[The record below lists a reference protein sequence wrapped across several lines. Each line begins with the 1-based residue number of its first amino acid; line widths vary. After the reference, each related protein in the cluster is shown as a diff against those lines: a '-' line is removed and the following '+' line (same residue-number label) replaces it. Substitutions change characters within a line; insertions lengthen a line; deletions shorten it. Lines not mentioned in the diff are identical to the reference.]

1 MTRGDPLRTFAHF
14 ERAFTREGYAQ
25 VVLEIAETGTGEQI
39 MPKRHSRS
47 VTSFAAA
54 ACLVLAASPALART
68 VLPVAGS
75 NGDAG
80 AVAEC
85 PSGQS
90 LVGFS
95 GRIGVWIDA
104 IQMVCAAPG
113 AQPVALGP
121 RYGGSGGG
129 AVDSFC
135 PRGSQLSAATLNM
148 TTRNRQVAAINYS
161 CRSIQTGKSADYA
174 FGNPSYRARC
184 PGIGVG
190 DCGVDTNAFQSC
202 TSNEVPIGFTV
213 RYGKDVNGFGL
224 ICGRITGMR

>member
-1 MTRGDPLRTFAHF
+1 M
-14 ERAFTREGYAQ
+14 Q
-25 VVLEIAETGTGEQI
+25 
-39 MPKRHSRS
+39 KRHSR
-47 VTSFAAA
+47 VVATLAA
-54 ACLVLAASPALART
+54 ACSLVLATSLAQART

-75 NGDAG
+75 NGNAG

-95 GRIGVWIDA
+95 GRTGLWIDA

-121 RYGGSGGG
+121 RYGGAGGG

-135 PRGSQLSAATLNM
+135 PRGSQLFAATLNM

-161 CRSIQTGKSADYA
+161 CRSIQTGETADYA

-202 TSNEVPIGFTV
+202 TSGEVPIGFTV

-224 ICGRITGMR
+224 ICGRVAGMR

>member
-1 MTRGDPLRTFAHF
+1 
-14 ERAFTREGYAQ
+14 
-25 VVLEIAETGTGEQI
+25 
-39 MPKRHSRS
+39 MPKKHSRL
-47 VTSFAAA
+47 VTSLAGAYS
-54 ACLVLAASPALART
+54 LVLATSPALART
-68 VLPVAGS
+68 VLMVAGS

-95 GRIGVWIDA
+95 GRTGLWIDA

-121 RYGGSGGG
+121 RYGGPGGG
-129 AVDSFC
+129 RVDSFC
-135 PRGSQLSAATLNM
+135 PHGWQLSAATLNM

-161 CRSIQTGKSADYA
+161 CRSIQTGESAGYS

-190 DCGVDTNAFQSC
+190 DCRADTNTYQSC
-202 TSNEVPIGFTV
+202 PSDELPIGFTV

-224 ICGRITGMR
+224 ICGRVGGMR